1 MTRVVMLR
9 ISQNMEEFHEKA
21 KGKWPEILLG
31 GKKTDLDETI
41 DSISAKP
48 RGYYYYYY
56 HHHHHHHP
64 CCILSSW

>member
-1 MTRVVMLR
+1 
-9 ISQNMEEFHEKA
+9 MEEFHEKAEKA
-21 KGKWPEILLG
+21 KGKWPEIILR

-48 RGYYYYYY
+48 LGYYYY
-56 HHHHHHHP
+56 HHHHHP